1 MLNWN
6 NWQWTKTRTI
16 LVLRLTRT
24 MYCKN
29 RFVQN
34 LKALKKNPHAD
45 QGSHRVL
52 FLNLTKWFQRTFGN
66 IKTGV
71 EFYFQIWITK
81 CFQRTFGNKITGV
94 EFYFQIFNNG
104 QNHKRTLTLVTQRH
118 LHVLCVAHWQ
128 QTSEWKWWQSA
139 VFFHFFTFGS
149 KWKPEYSDHNHLEG

>member
-6 NWQWTKTRTI
+6 NWHWTKTRTI

-45 QGSHRVL
+45 QGSHWVL
-52 FLNLTKWFQRTFGN
+52 FPNLTKWFQRTFGN

-81 CFQRTFGNKITGV
+81 CFQRTFGNIITGV

-118 LHVLCVAHWQ
+118 LHECCTLATDIRVEMVAKR
-128 QTSEWKWWQSA
+128 SFS
-139 VFFHFFTFGS
+139 FFIFGS